1 MYVVKAHVEAGRHRE
16 EIKLAL
22 VSAARRGTPCTQPS
36 GIRDRSSSLMSI
48 KCAVSYRTK
57 KPQY

>member
-36 GIRDRSSSLMSI
+36 NPRPII
-48 KCAVSYRTK
+48 KSDVNQMRRVL
-57 KPQY
+57 QY

>member
-48 KCAVSYRTK
+48 KCAVSYL
-57 KPQY
+57 QD